1 LPKLPQN
8 VNDIFVFSPPAMRCI
23 ENDEFIISGGLMR
36 RSAKPP
42 GELHVL
48 RGARALA
55 AFIFGDED
63 QWRKV
68 YPLREQL
75 GLFYLRGTI
84 CGRPATITARIAER
98 EGRARKAAAEASTL

>member
-1 LPKLPQN
+1 
-8 VNDIFVFSPPAMRCI
+8 MR
-23 ENDEFIISGGLMR
+23 ESG
-36 RSAKPP
+36 KPP
-42 GELHVL
+42 ELHVL

-75 GLFYLRGTI
+75 GLFYLGGTI
-84 CGRPATITARIAER
+84 CGRPETITARIAKR
-98 EGRARKAAAEASTL
+98 EGRARKAAAAEATA